1 MKYTSQSIETLQA
14 LNTAFAL
21 RNVKAVSILAAA
33 TSAVTGI
40 EMTPDPEF
48 EAYSASLGIS
58 GSRDG
63 SVKASFVKAA
73 VARSGYVSWI
83 WRKLDQAI
91 ETGDSSDWLYSEL
104 VRLGVVALDEDEAAP
119 RLDQGLT
126 RWFTRSEVG
135 AVEYGLVEE
144 VEAAGQ
150 LLPDLVDWDG
160 ASPSASANAVA
171 EWSADFA
178 SSDEGTALSE
188 DMLASNTFWAE
199 QAALGPA
206 LCSRE
211 TLSFESRDEA
221 VAALANIKSAWAKGD
236 HRREFLSAEKTEKG
250 TFVLNLLVS
259 DTNWDHRGSHGLALA
274 RERVVSRAL
283 RAVAKA
289 TSRDELVKLLDVAKR
304 YSRDNQLLSQGETLR
319 SRSGVKKVGTSF
331 DLSTMWS
338 GLKSF
343 PTFAVDASAKV
354 GLGLDYARY
363 AEIVNAISA
372 RADALGFAGFK
383 ALRVDEFETVAKAP
397 KDCDYL
403 DSGAGVG
410 EFVAL
415 GVADEQAASDE
426 ESLWQQLED
435 ERASRVSSACWRRL
449 IDASPTGRSKSWNE
463 MLAESMTWHTSRIR
477 RSA

>member
-1 MKYTSQSIETLQA
+1 MKQYSS
-14 LNTAFAL
+14 
-21 RNVKAVSILAAA
+21 
-33 TSAVTGI
+33 TSAVTGV
-40 EMTPDPEF
+40 ETDPEF

-58 GSRDG
+58 STRDG
-63 SVKASFVKAA
+63 SVAASFVKAA
-73 VARSGYVSWI
+73 VARASYTAWI

-104 VRLGVVALDEDEAAP
+104 VRLGVVALDENEDAP
-119 RLDQGLT
+119 RLDQGLS
-126 RWFTRSEVG
+126 RWFTRSEVSN
-135 AVEYGLVEE
+135 VELGLVEL
-144 VEAAGQ
+144 VEGASQ
-150 LLPDLVDWDG
+150 LLPDLSDQDG
-160 ASPSASANAVA
+160 ASPSASADAVA

-178 SSDEGTALSE
+178 SSDEGTALAE
-188 DMLASNTFWAE
+188 DCLSSNTFWAE

-206 LCSRE
+206 LCSKE
-211 TLSFESRDEA
+211 TLSFESREEA
-221 VAALANIKSAWAKGD
+221 VVALAGIKSAWAKGD

-259 DTNWDHRGSHGLALA
+259 DTNWDHRGSHGLALG
-274 RERVVSRAL
+274 RERVVLRAL
-283 RAVAKA
+283 RAISKAK
-289 TSRDELVKLLDVAKR
+289 TRDELVKLLDVAKR

-319 SRSGVKKVGTSF
+319 SRSGVKKVGRSF

-338 GLKSF
+338 GLKSY
-343 PTFAVDASAKV
+343 PTFAVDTASKV
-354 GLGLDYARY
+354 SIGLDYVRY

-372 RADALGFAGFK
+372 RADALGLAGFK
-383 ALRVDEFETVAKAP
+383 TLRVDEFEKVEKP
-397 KDCDYL
+397 VKNCDYL

-435 ERASRVSSACWRRL
+435 EKPSRCSSACWRRL
-449 IDASPTGRSKSWNE
+449 IDATPTGRSKSWNE
-463 MLAESMTWHTSRIR
+463 MLAESMTWRTSRIR